1 MRFHYL
7 CPPAVDEGAG
17 GGGAGG
23 GGAGEGIYA
32 SALYDSTIRLWD
44 ARSRSQEPLMIL
56 DEAKDTVACVAAS
69 PGRNEAQI
77 VTPSVEGKVCVS
89 CDQIPSFI
97 GTNF

>member
-1 MRFHYL
+1 
-7 CPPAVDEGAG
+7 
-17 GGGAGG
+17 
-23 GGAGEGIYA
+23 
-32 SALYDSTIRLWD
+32 
-44 ARSRSQEPLMIL
+44 MIL